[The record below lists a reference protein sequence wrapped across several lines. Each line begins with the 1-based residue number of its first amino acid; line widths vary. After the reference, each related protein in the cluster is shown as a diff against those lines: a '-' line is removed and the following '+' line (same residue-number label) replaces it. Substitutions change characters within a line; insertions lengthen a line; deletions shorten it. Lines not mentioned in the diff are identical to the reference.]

1 VVVVAV
7 IKRAIICTAIVLA
20 GAAPP
25 VPQGRPHDGAGA
37 RIGPIRAAYHCEPVC
52 PTPSPL
58 PERLPG
64 VQRRAEAAAGDG
76 PPRYLLPPALP
87 PVRRFDVEPRP
98 APVTVPAPGSA
109 LIFVPA
115 VLALAWLRRIN
126 PRRAAG
132 SRPRGVLPVT
142 LAARAAPRRRARR
155 FFVRECG

>member
-1 VVVVAV
+1 M
-7 IKRAIICTAIVLA
+7 IKRAIICVAIVLV

-25 VPQGRPHDGAGA
+25 VPQDRPHDGNGA
-37 RIGPIRAAYHCEPVC
+37 RVGPIRAAYHCEPVC
-52 PTPSPL
+52 
-58 PERLPG
+58 
-64 VQRRAEAAAGDG
+64 AGARD
-76 PPRYLLPPALP
+76 PILLPPALP
-87 PVRRFDVEPRP
+87 PVRNFGVEHYP

-132 SRPRGVLPVT
+132 SRPRGFLRVN
-142 LAARAAPRRRARR
+142 LAARAAPGRRARR

>member
-1 VVVVAV
+1 MIKQAV
-7 IKRAIICTAIVLA
+7 ICVAIVLV

-37 RIGPIRAAYHCEPVC
+37 SVGPIRAAYYCEPVC
-52 PTPSPL
+52 PIPSPL

-64 VQRRAEAAAGDG
+64 VQRRAEAAVGG
-76 PPRYLLPPALP
+76 EPPHYLLPP
-87 PVRRFDVEPRP
+87 VRSFGVEHYP
-98 APVTVPAPGSA
+98 APIAVPAPGSA

-132 SRPRGVLPVT
+132 SRPRGVLPVN
-142 LAARAAPRRRARR
+142 LAARAAPGRRARR

>member
-7 IKRAIICTAIVLA
+7 IKQAIICTAIVLA

-37 RIGPIRAAYHCEPVC
+37 RVGPIRAAYHCEPVC
-52 PTPSPL
+52 PTSPQL
-58 PERLPG
+58 PERTTG
-64 VQRRAEAAAGDG
+64 VQRRAEAAAGG
-76 PPRYLLPPALP
+76 EPPRYLLPP
-87 PVRRFDVEPRP
+87 VRSFGVEHYP

-115 VLALAWLRRIN
+115 VLALAWLRRSN

-132 SRPRGVLPVT
+132 SRPRGFLPVH
-142 LAARAAPRRRARR
+142 LAARAAPKRRARR